1 MLLRIKHVIVT
12 LIEIVPEVTVTRIMP
27 CQDKYQVVLL
37 QFGILVRI
45 CHNILDHFLYIRL
58 RITRIFNLGRLL
70 NVIFDH

>member
-12 LIEIVPEVTVTRIMP
+12 LIEIVPEVRVTRIMP